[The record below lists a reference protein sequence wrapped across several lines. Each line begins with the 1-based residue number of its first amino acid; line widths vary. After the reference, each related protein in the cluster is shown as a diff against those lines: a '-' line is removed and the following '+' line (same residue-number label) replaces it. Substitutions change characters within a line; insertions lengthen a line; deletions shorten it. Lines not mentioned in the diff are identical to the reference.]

1 MGKLTIAEIRFQRAV
16 HLLIMLICI
25 IGVICTLKLT
35 DHATKKI
42 SNENQYNKSI
52 EK

>member
-1 MGKLTIAEIRFQRAV
+1 MKKLTIAEIRFQRAV

-35 DHATKKI
+35 DHANKKI
-42 SNENQYNKSI
+42 SDENQHSQRN

>member
-42 SNENQYNKSI
+42 PNENQYSQRN

>member
-1 MGKLTIAEIRFQRAV
+1 MEKLTIAEIRFQRAV

-42 SNENQYNKSI
+42 PHENQYSKRN